1 MTPRPLRIR
10 IRDSLGRIRTLTEG
24 PDSYERLDEGASH
37 SISRC
42 SRPVLLLGI
51 GPHPAQLLPL
61 VRRLQPEDSSVFWL
75 ESPDF
80 LDALHDAGAT
90 LELPAGWRKID
101 PAQAALLLP
110 GLIRE
115 TSPIM
120 FAYRQGR
127 RLFPEFWGPLLA
139 LCLIPD
145 GFSPEHAAPAAP
157 PSVLLPGNASSL
169 LHRELT
175 QALEMEGLSP
185 VHLPDSSVSPS
196 GNHVDLKEFF
206 ARLKRQRPSLFLSV
220 NLRGLDPEGRVFHLL
235 RAMGIPVCI
244 WFVDNPWQILSS
256 LRLPW
261 WKDALLLTTD
271 ATFLPE
277 LRACGAAN
285 AEFMPLAASSFF
297 LDPEP
302 AILPPGIRVLF
313 VGRSSFPGKD
323 AFFAA
328 APRHAEREAEARAML
343 RRGERPDYHWWKR
356 RIEEEQGKHIP
367 SWPGHA
373 AREAGRGTEEL
384 ALNNRL
390 MWLNEAASLGQNG
403 MPALEL
409 VGDEGW
415 KNRLDAPA
423 HFSPP
428 VDYYAMLPALYRAAP
443 FTLDV
448 TSLLLPGGLTQRH
461 FDVWQAG
468 GFLLTATGSGMD
480 IFPPHLA
487 APITLR
493 RPGDLVL
500 SIKHLEHS
508 PAYKTELRT
517 AWQNEISRNHLYRH
531 RIRAIWERAKK
542 LDATSFRV

>member
-1 MTPRPLRIR
+1 MNGWMKELHTPSADVPGRFF
-10 IRDSLGRIRTLTEG
+10 SWVSGRIR
-24 PDSYERLDEGASH
+24 H
-37 SISRC
+37 SFFPLSEDC
-42 SRPVLLLGI
+42 SRK
-51 GPHPAQLLPL
+51 
-61 VRRLQPEDSSVFWL
+61 DSSVFWL

-297 LDPEP
+297 LIPNPRSCRP
-302 AILPPGIRVLF
+302 ASGCFLL
-313 VGRSSFPGKD
+313 D
-323 AFFAA
+323 AA
-328 APRHAEREAEARAML
+328 AFPER
-343 RRGERPDYHWWKR
+343 
-356 RIEEEQGKHIP
+356 
-367 SWPGHA
+367 
-373 AREAGRGTEEL
+373 
-384 ALNNRL
+384 
-390 MWLNEAASLGQNG
+390 
-403 MPALEL
+403 MP
-409 VGDEGW
+409 
-415 KNRLDAPA
+415 
-423 HFSPP
+423 FSPP
-428 VDYYAMLPALYRAAP
+428 RRATPRGKQKRAP
-443 FTLDV
+443 CCAGESARTI
-448 TSLLLPGGLTQRH
+448 TGGN
-461 FDVWQAG
+461 AG
-468 GFLLTATGSGMD
+468 LKRNRGNT
-480 IFPPHLA
+480 FPPG
-487 APITLR
+487 PDMR
-493 RPGDLVL
+493 RGRQA
-500 SIKHLEHS
+500 E
-508 PAYKTELRT
+508 ER
-517 AWQNEISRNHLYRH
+517 RNLP
-531 RIRAIWERAKK
+531 
-542 LDATSFRV
+542 

>member
-196 GNHVDLKEFF
+196 GNQVDLK
-206 ARLKRQRPSLFLSV
+206 
-220 NLRGLDPEGRVFHLL
+220 
-235 RAMGIPVCI
+235 
-244 WFVDNPWQILSS
+244 
-256 LRLPW
+256 
-261 WKDALLLTTD
+261 
-271 ATFLPE
+271 
-277 LRACGAAN
+277 
-285 AEFMPLAASSFF
+285 
-297 LDPEP
+297 
-302 AILPPGIRVLF
+302 
-313 VGRSSFPGKD
+313 
-323 AFFAA
+323 
-328 APRHAEREAEARAML
+328 
-343 RRGERPDYHWWKR
+343 
-356 RIEEEQGKHIP
+356 
-367 SWPGHA
+367 
-373 AREAGRGTEEL
+373 
-384 ALNNRL
+384 
-390 MWLNEAASLGQNG
+390 
-403 MPALEL
+403 
-409 VGDEGW
+409 
-415 KNRLDAPA
+415 
-423 HFSPP
+423 
-428 VDYYAMLPALYRAAP
+428 
-443 FTLDV
+443 
-448 TSLLLPGGLTQRH
+448 
-461 FDVWQAG
+461 
-468 GFLLTATGSGMD
+468 
-480 IFPPHLA
+480 
-487 APITLR
+487 
-493 RPGDLVL
+493 
-500 SIKHLEHS
+500 
-508 PAYKTELRT
+508 
-517 AWQNEISRNHLYRH
+517 
-531 RIRAIWERAKK
+531 
-542 LDATSFRV
+542 